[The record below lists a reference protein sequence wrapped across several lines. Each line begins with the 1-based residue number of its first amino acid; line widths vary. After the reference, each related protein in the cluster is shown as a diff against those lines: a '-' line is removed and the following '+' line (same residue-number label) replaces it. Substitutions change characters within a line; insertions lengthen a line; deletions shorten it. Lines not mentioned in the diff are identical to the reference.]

1 VFYVQKNMLRKKKDI
16 SGMINFW
23 TKLPFRMM
31 VLIKVWVL
39 LNTSNTSECPP
50 FLFFYVGLVAV
61 QNQG

>member
-1 VFYVQKNMLRKKKDI
+1 VFYVPKNMLRKKKDV

-39 LNTSNTSECPP
+39 LNTSESPS
-50 FLFFYVGLVAV
+50 FVFYVGLVAV